1 MLDDTDSLILDALR
15 TNSRITMKE
24 LGEKVHLSGPAASAR
39 VEKLEDAGVIEG
51 FTIKVNPEKM
61 GYPVHAF
68 ITIFTS
74 SSYHT
79 PYLNLVAAN
88 EQYVVRNHKISGD
101 GCYLLECRFPSNR
114 VLDEFLVQLESHV
127 NYKLSIAIN

>member
-24 LGEKVHLSGPAASAR
+24 LGEKVHLSGPAVSAR
-39 VEKLEDAGVIEG
+39 VEKPEDAGVIEG

-61 GYPVHAF
+61 GCPVHAF
-68 ITIFTS
+68 ITIFTN

-79 PYLNLVAAN
+79 PYLNLVAADA
-88 EQYVVRNHKISGD
+88 QYVVRNHKISGD
-101 GCYLLECRFPSNR
+101 ACYLLECRFPLNK
-114 VLDEFLVQLESHV
+114 VLDEFLVQVGSHV

>member
-15 TNSRITMKE
+15 TNSRNTMKE

-39 VEKLEDAGVIEG
+39 VEKPEDAGVIEG

-61 GYPVHAF
+61 GCPVHAF
-68 ITIFTS
+68 ITIFTN

-79 PYLNLVAAN
+79 PYLNLVAA
-88 EQYVVRNHKISGD
+88 EAQYVVRNLRSVGTRAIS
-101 GCYLLECRFPSNR
+101 SNAAS
-114 VLDEFLVQLESHV
+114 LQTKCWMNSSSSW
-127 NYKLSIAIN
+127 NPM